1 MEVSKVR
8 PIFEVATM
16 PLVPLKWDPKGKNRV
31 TWVHYSN
38 GSWNVVHMTRTNQE
52 MTLHVN
58 DVLHACQNPA
68 SSVYNTPIARAL
80 QGTDTS
86 LWKINIVD
94 ENNNHSTFSL
104 QQILGGANWF
114 LAHH

>member
-1 MEVSKVR
+1 MEASMVST
-8 PIFEVATM
+8 IFEVAKM
-16 PLVPLKWDPKGKNRV
+16 PLVPLEWDAKGKNRV
-31 TWVHYSN
+31 TWVHCSN
-38 GSWNVVHMTRTNQE
+38 GSWNVVQMMRTNQE

-58 DVLHACQNPA
+58 DVIHACQNPA
-68 SSVYNTPIARAL
+68 SSVYNTLFARTL
-80 QGTDTS
+80 RDGDPS
-86 LWKINIVD
+86 LWKINIMD